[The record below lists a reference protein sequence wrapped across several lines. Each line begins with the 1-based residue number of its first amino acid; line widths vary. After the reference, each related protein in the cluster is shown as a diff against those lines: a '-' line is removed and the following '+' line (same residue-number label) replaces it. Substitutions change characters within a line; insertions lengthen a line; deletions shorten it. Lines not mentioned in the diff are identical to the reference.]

1 MVDFI
6 KQVEEPQAR
15 VVAEDQRR
23 AAEARAQAAAATR
36 VDTATATSP
45 AHETVPPVAD
55 LRDGVNAVNT
65 DTGAVNSENAPTDP
79 NLNANPQAEQAEE
92 QQGEQSASQTEHEPQ
107 TVLTSAKAF
116 EKKKESFFGLDTDK
130 GFWSTLDGK
139 LKEVG
144 QIRTPED
151 MVNLAFIPLEF
162 LFEMV
167 SNWADHA
174 RKDAKTR
181 KKAYEEAVAAHDH
194 DMGVTPLHKNMA
206 VWAAIA
212 DHPAMRRFQNQP
224 ITSEMVQAA
233 YQVYRTDK
241 TAQNAAIA
249 ILQSMTGREFTKDD
263 ANKAFENAFKAK
275 LGGNSLQDIK
285 GLALND
291 EKIYR
296 AIDLSGAKDQIYGMH
311 QRNQGFQAQTE
322 QLNADRATL
331 RTAQQQRQATGAHV
345 RSGERQM
352 S

>member
-1 MVDFI
+1 MVKDFI
-6 KQVEEPQAR
+6 KEVEDRQAQ

-23 AAEARAQAAAATR
+23 AAEARAREAAATTM
-36 VDTATATSP
+36 DTATATSP

-65 DTGAVNSENAPTDP
+65 ETGAINSENAPTDP
-79 NLNANPQAEQAEE
+79 NLNATP
-92 QQGEQSASQTEHEPQ
+92 QGEQPAERQPEQPAPHEPE
-107 TVLTSAKAF
+107 TILASAKTF
-116 EKKKESFFGLDTDK
+116 EKKKGNFFGLDTEK
-130 GFWSTLDGK
+130 GFWGTLDGK
-139 LKEVG
+139 IKEGLSQVK
-144 QIRTPED
+144 TPED
-151 MVNLAFIPLEF
+151 MVNLGFVAVEF
-162 LFEMV
+162 LFEV
-167 SNWADHA
+167 IANWADHA
-174 RKDAKTR
+174 RKDAKAR
-181 KKAYEEAVAAHDH
+181 KKAYDEAVAAHDH

-206 VWAAIA
+206 IWAAIA

-224 ITSEMVQAA
+224 ITNEMVRTA

-241 TAQNAAIA
+241 TAQKAAIA

-263 ANKAFENAFKAK
+263 ANKAFESAFKAK

-291 EKIYR
+291 EKIR
-296 AIDLSGAKDQIYGMH
+296 QAIDLSGAKNQIYGMH

-331 RTAQQQRQATGAHV
+331 RTARQQRQATEAHI
-345 RSGERQM
+345 RTGERQM